1 MAIEFRNV
9 NLAPLTGF
17 SAAAPDGSIVGVIG
31 PAGSGTREL
40 LRAGAGWEWTEEG
53 EVTAGSARRYLG
65 PSDDLDLSPV
75 DSLFVEHT
83 LGMQDALARMRA
95 FAGFENLR
103 RAGATILIASHEQQL
118 LREICDEIWWLEEGK
133 LAAKGDPREVLDAYN
148 RSVAR
153 RFREASAGA
162 EAPVN
167 PSLRRGDGRAEL
179 AGIEVIGEDG
189 RPTMNLGGG
198 ESATIRV
205 RVTFHHDVADPVV
218 GIMIRTR
225 IGMEVYGTNTELEGL
240 ELGPRR
246 AGETV
251 RVDFR
256 FRCDLCPREYTL
268 TAASHDPDGV
278 WHDWAEDALAFSV
291 ADSRYTAGVANLRAS
306 VEFTLE
312 QPGGR

>member
-9 NLAPLTGF
+9 NHPPLSEF
-17 SAAAPDGSIVGVIG
+17 SATAPDGSIIGVIG
-31 PAGSGTREL
+31 S
-40 LRAGAGWEWTEEG
+40 AGAGWEWTEEG

-65 PSDDLDLSPV
+65 PLDDLDLSPV
-75 DSLFVEHT
+75 DSLFIEHT

-95 FAGFENLR
+95 FAGLERLR
-103 RAGATILIASHEQQL
+103 RAGATILIASHEQEL
-118 LREICDEIWWLEEGK
+118 LRGLCDEIWWIEEGK
-133 LAAKGDPREVLDAYN
+133 LAAKGDPREVLDTYN
-148 RSVAR
+148 RHVAA
-153 RFREASAGA
+153 RFREENAGA
-162 EAPVN
+162 EVPMV

-179 AGIEVIGEDG
+179 TGVEIVGEDG

-198 ESATIRV
+198 ENATVRARV
-205 RVTFHHDVADPVV
+205 RFHQDVSDPVV

-240 ELGPRR
+240 KLGPRR
-246 AGETV
+246 AGDTV
-251 RVDFR
+251 RVDFH

-291 ADSRYTAGVANLRAS
+291 ADTRYTAGVANLRAS
-306 VEFTLE
+306 VEFALE
-312 QPGGR
+312 